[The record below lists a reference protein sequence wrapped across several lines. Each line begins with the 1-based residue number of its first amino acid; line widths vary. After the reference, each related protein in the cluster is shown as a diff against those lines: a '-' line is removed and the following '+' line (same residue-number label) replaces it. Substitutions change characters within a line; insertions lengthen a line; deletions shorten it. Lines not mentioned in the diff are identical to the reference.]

1 VAKYSNFVYGGALY
15 GESPKL
21 AYSVEPMSIT
31 VLNFNQIKLTWLS
44 PKGEFT
50 KIKLVRNQF
59 GFPEDSEDGLVIW
72 EEYATEGTVSRTSF
86 VDGEDNE
93 NQTPIVNGRQ
103 VYYGMFLFTDQKVWV
118 NAGKIEDLMPINH
131 GVHKRIMDIIP
142 KVFTSDIQSP
152 LGVTDALFSD
162 IGGVIYNI
170 DDDSIVIKDKNNQNV
185 VYTYG
190 KYTPRVS
197 IGQTVLPNTL
207 LATNSDLVLFLDGI
221 AFTYEQFLSQLDILR
236 PQHSS
241 EGIAFSTLIQNFFS
255 LGLVPEPAI
264 PVKNQKRLIREAL
277 YLYSHKGM
285 ESGISSYAESLT
297 GFAPTLSV
305 STNLLL
311 SVQDSTFYDSIGNWT
326 ATNATLTSSDEQV
339 PAPGTNVIDNVYTGK
354 LVASASGAMQLGNTA
369 PITRG
374 VPVLPSTEYTV
385 SCKLKSPASAGNI
398 TLSVKFYDK
407 DATITGTTQSAT
419 AVAANNTWKSASK
432 TFTTPAD
439 AAYASI
445 QIAYSAAG
453 TYYLDQVCLQLDDTV
468 DYDEARAISVFLDP
482 AKTNYIKN
490 PSFEVDNSTWTT
502 TGATFTQNAA
512 VPTDGYSGT
521 YSGQFVVATTGNIK
535 TNYNIPVTAGK
546 YYTLSFYV
554 SSSNSVKVTGTIE
567 FFDASNNLLEDFAS
581 EFTINSSF
589 SRVSLTALTD
599 SESAVSYAK
608 VKIAFNHAGT
618 YRVDLVQFEKSH
630 VVTEYFDGSLPSSYG
645 VVWEGTEDA
654 SYSHLY
660 PNKPLKIPRLG
671 KTLNDWIVPNT
682 FWRLSTYGGVE
693 YTNLTV

>member
-1 VAKYSNFVYGGALY
+1 MAKYGNVVYGGAKY
-15 GESPKL
+15 GVTPKL
-21 AYSVEPMSIT
+21 AYSVEPMAIT
-31 VLNFNQIKLTWLS
+31 VLDFIKIQVEWQFPT
-44 PKGEFT
+44 GDFT

-59 GFPEDSEDGLVIW
+59 GFPENSEDGLTIW
-72 EEYATEGTVSRTSF
+72 EEAATEGTVSRSFF
-86 VDGEDNE
+86 VDGEDNPD
-93 NQTPIVNGRQ
+93 QTPIVNGRQ
-103 VYYGMFLFTDQKVWV
+103 VYYTMFLFTDAKVWV
-118 NAGKIEDLMPINH
+118 NAGQITDLMPLDH
-131 GVHKRIMDIIP
+131 GVHRKIMDIIP

-152 LGVTDALFSD
+152 LGVTDETSALYNFM
-162 IGGVIYNI
+162 GGV
-170 DDDSIVIKDKNNQNV
+170 
-185 VYTYG
+185 
-190 KYTPRVS
+190 
-197 IGQTVLPNTL
+197 
-207 LATNSDLVLFLDGI
+207 
-221 AFTYEQFLSQLDILR
+221 AFTHEQFLSQLDVLR

-241 EGIAFSTLIQNFFS
+241 EGIAFSTLEQNSFS
-255 LGLVPEPAI
+255 VGLVPEPAL

-277 YLYSHKGM
+277 YMYSHKGM
-285 ESGISSYAESLT
+285 KSGIDAYAESLT
-297 GFAPTLSV
+297 GFAPTTTL

-311 SVQDSTFYDSIGNWT
+311 SVQDSTFYNSIGNWT
-326 ATNATLTSSDEQV
+326 ATNAVLTSSTEQV
-339 PAPGTNVIDNVYTGK
+339 PATGTNVIDNVYTGK
-354 LVASASGAMQLGNTA
+354 LVASSSGAMQLGNTA

-385 SCKLKSPASAGNI
+385 SCKLKSPSSAGNI

-419 AVAANNTWKSASK
+419 AVAANNTWQSASK

-439 AAYASI
+439 ASYVSI

-453 TYYLDQVCLQLDDTV
+453 TYYLDQVCLQLGAAV
-468 DYDEARAISVFLDP
+468 AYDEARAISVFLDSS
-482 AKTNYIKN
+482 KINYIKN
-490 PSFEVDNSTWTT
+490 PSFEVDASTWTS

-581 EFTINSSF
+581 EFTITSSF
-589 SRVSLTALTD
+589 SRVNLTALTD
-599 SESAVSYAK
+599 SGSEVSYAK

-618 YRVDLVQFEKSH
+618 YRVDLVQFEKSQTA
-630 VVTEYFDGSLPSSYG
+630 TEYFDGSLPSDYG
-645 VVWEGTEDA
+645 AVWEGTSHA
-654 SYSHLY
+654 SYTHMY

-671 KTLNDWIVPNT
+671 KTLNDWVVPNT
-682 FWRLSTYGGVE
+682 FWRLSTYDGVE

>member
-1 VAKYSNFVYGGALY
+1 VAKYGNVVYGGAKY
-15 GESPKL
+15 GVTPKL
-21 AYSVEPMSIT
+21 AYSVEPMAIT
-31 VLNFNQIKLTWLS
+31 VLDFIKIQVEWQS
-44 PKGEFT
+44 PTGDFT

-59 GFPEDSEDGLVIW
+59 GFPENSEDGLTIW
-72 EEYATEGTVSRTSF
+72 EESATEGTVSRSYF
-86 VDGEDNE
+86 VDGEDNPD
-93 NQTPIVNGRQ
+93 QTPIVNGRQ
-103 VYYGMFLFTDQKVWV
+103 VYYTMFLFTDAKIWV
-118 NAGKIEDLMPINH
+118 NAGQITDLMPLNH
-131 GVHKRIMDIIP
+131 GVHRKIMDIIP
-142 KVFTSDIQSP
+142 KVFTSEIQSP
-152 LGVTDALFSD
+152 LGVTDETSAL
-162 IGGVIYNI
+162 YNFM
-170 DDDSIVIKDKNNQNV
+170 
-185 VYTYG
+185 G
-190 KYTPRVS
+190 
-197 IGQTVLPNTL
+197 
-207 LATNSDLVLFLDGI
+207 GI
-221 AFTYEQFLSQLDILR
+221 AFTHEQFLSQLDILR

-241 EGIAFSTLIQNFFS
+241 EGIAFSTLEQNSFS
-255 LGLVPEPAI
+255 VGLVPEPAL

-277 YLYSHKGM
+277 YMYSHKGM
-285 ESGISSYAESLT
+285 KSGIDAYAESLT
-297 GFAPTLSV
+297 GFAPTTTL

-311 SVQDSTFYDSIGNWT
+311 SVQDSTFYNSIGNWT
-326 ATNATLTSSDEQV
+326 KTNAVLTSSTEQV
-339 PAPGTNVIDNVYTGK
+339 PATGTNVIDNVYTGK
-354 LVASASGAMQLGNTA
+354 LVAASSGAMQLGNTA

-385 SCKLKSPASAGNI
+385 SCKLKSPSSAGNI

-407 DATITGTTQSAT
+407 NATITGTTQSAT

-439 AAYASI
+439 ASYVSI

-453 TYYLDQVCLQLDDTV
+453 TYYLDQVCLQLGAAV
-468 DYDEARAISVFLDP
+468 AYDEARAISVFLDSS
-482 AKTNYIKN
+482 KINYIKN
-490 PSFEVDNSTWTT
+490 PSFEVNASTWTA

-599 SESAVSYAK
+599 SGSEVSYAK
-608 VKIAFNHAGT
+608 VKISFTRAGT
-618 YRVDLVQFEKSH
+618 YRLDLVQFEKSQTA
-630 VVTEYFDGSLPSSYG
+630 TEYFDGSLPSDYG
-645 VVWEGTEDA
+645 AVWEGTDHA
-654 SYSHLY
+654 SYTHMY

-671 KTLNDWIVPNT
+671 KTLNDWVVPNT
-682 FWRLSTYGGVE
+682 FWRLSTYDGVE

>member
-1 VAKYSNFVYGGALY
+1 MAKYSNFVYGGAKY
-15 GESPKL
+15 GVTPKL
-21 AYSVEPMSIT
+21 AYSVEPMAIT
-31 VLNFNQIKLTWLS
+31 VLDFIKIKIEWQS
-44 PKGEFT
+44 PTGDFT

-59 GFPEDSEDGLVIW
+59 GFPENSEDGLTIW
-72 EEYATEGTVSRTSF
+72 EENATEGTVSRLYFT
-86 VDGEDNE
+86 DGEDNP

-103 VYYGMFLFTDQKVWV
+103 VYYTVFLFTDQKVWV
-118 NAGKIEDLMPINH
+118 NAGQITDLMPLDH
-131 GVHKRIMDIIP
+131 GVHRKIMDIIP

-152 LGVTDALFSD
+152 LGVTDENSAL
-162 IGGVIYNI
+162 YN
-170 DDDSIVIKDKNNQNV
+170 
-185 VYTYG
+185 
-190 KYTPRVS
+190 
-197 IGQTVLPNTL
+197 
-207 LATNSDLVLFLDGI
+207 FMEGI
-221 AFTYEQFLSQLDILR
+221 SFTHEQFLSQLDVLR

-241 EGIAFSTLIQNFFS
+241 EGIAFSTLKQNSFS
-255 LGLVPEPAI
+255 VGLVPEPAI

-277 YLYSHKGM
+277 YMYSHKGM
-285 ESGISSYAESLT
+285 KSGIDAYAESLT
-297 GFAPTLSV
+297 GFAPTTTL

-311 SVQDSTFYDSIGNWT
+311 SVQDSTFYNSIGNWT
-326 ATNATLTSSDEQV
+326 KTNAVLTSSTEQV
-339 PAPGTNVIDNVYTGK
+339 PATGTNVIDNVYTGK
-354 LVASASGAMQLGNTA
+354 LVASSSGAMQLGNTA

-385 SCKLKSPASAGNI
+385 SCKLKSPSSAGNI

-419 AVAANNTWKSASK
+419 AVAANNTWQSASK

-439 AAYASI
+439 ASYVSI

-453 TYYLDQVCLQLDDTV
+453 TYYLDQVCLQLGAAV
-468 DYDEARAISVFLDP
+468 AYDEARAISVFLDSS
-482 AKTNYIKN
+482 KINYIKN
-490 PSFEVDNSTWTT
+490 PSFEVDASTWTS

-581 EFTINSSF
+581 EFTITSSF
-589 SRVSLTALTD
+589 SRVNLTALTD
-599 SESAVSYAK
+599 SGSEVSYAK

-618 YRVDLVQFEKSH
+618 YRVDLVQFEKSQTA
-630 VVTEYFDGSLPSSYG
+630 TEYFDGSLPSDYG
-645 VVWEGTEDA
+645 AVWEGTSHA
-654 SYSHLY
+654 SYTHMY
-660 PNKPLKIPRLG
+660 PNKPLKVPRLG

-682 FWRLSTYGGVE
+682 FWRLSTYDGVE

>member
-1 VAKYSNFVYGGALY
+1 MAKYGNVVYGGAKY
-15 GESPKL
+15 GVTPKL
-21 AYSVEPMSIT
+21 AYSVEPMAIT
-31 VLNFNQIKLTWLS
+31 VLDFIKVQVEWQS
-44 PKGEFT
+44 PTGDFT

-59 GFPEDSEDGLVIW
+59 GFPENSEDGLTIW
-72 EEYATEGTVSRTSF
+72 EEAATEGTVSRSFF
-86 VDGEDNE
+86 VDGEDNPD
-93 NQTPIVNGRQ
+93 QTPIVNGRQ
-103 VYYGMFLFTDQKVWV
+103 VYYTIFLFTDAKIWV
-118 NAGKIEDLMPINH
+118 NAGQITDLMPLDH
-131 GVHKRIMDIIP
+131 GVHKKIMDIIP

-152 LGVTDALFSD
+152 LGVTDETSAL
-162 IGGVIYNI
+162 YNFM
-170 DDDSIVIKDKNNQNV
+170 
-185 VYTYG
+185 G
-190 KYTPRVS
+190 
-197 IGQTVLPNTL
+197 
-207 LATNSDLVLFLDGI
+207 GI
-221 AFTYEQFLSQLDILR
+221 AFTHEQFLSQLDVLR

-241 EGIAFSTLIQNFFS
+241 EGIAFSTLEQNSFS
-255 LGLVPEPAI
+255 VGLVPEPAL

-277 YLYSHKGM
+277 YMYSHKGIK
-285 ESGISSYAESLT
+285 SGIDAYAESLT
-297 GFAPTLSV
+297 GFAPTTTL

-311 SVQDSTFYDSIGNWT
+311 SVQDSTFYNSIGNWT
-326 ATNATLTSSDEQV
+326 KTNAVLTSSTEQV
-339 PAPGTNVIDNVYTGK
+339 PATGTNVIDNVYTGK
-354 LVASASGAMQLGNTA
+354 LVASSSGAMQLGSTA

-374 VPVLPSTEYTV
+374 VPVLPSTEYIV
-385 SCKLKSPASAGNI
+385 SCKLKSPSSAGDI

-439 AAYASI
+439 ASYVSI

-453 TYYLDQVCLQLDDTV
+453 TYYLDQVCLQLGAAV
-468 DYDEARAISVFLDP
+468 AYDEARAISVFLDSS
-482 AKTNYIKN
+482 KINYIKN
-490 PSFEVDNSTWTT
+490 PSFEVDASTWTS

-535 TNYNIPVTAGK
+535 TDYNIPVTAGK

-581 EFTINSSF
+581 EFTITSSF
-589 SRVSLTALTD
+589 SRVNLTALTD
-599 SESAVSYAK
+599 SGSEVSYAK

-618 YRVDLVQFEKSH
+618 YRVDLVQFEKSQTA
-630 VVTEYFDGSLPSSYG
+630 TEYFDGSLPSDYG
-645 VVWEGTEDA
+645 AVWEGTSHA
-654 SYSHLY
+654 SYTHMY

-671 KTLNDWIVPNT
+671 KTLNDWVVPNT
-682 FWRLSTYGGVE
+682 FWRLSTYDGVE

>member
-1 VAKYSNFVYGGALY
+1 MAKYGNVVYGGAKY
-15 GESPKL
+15 GVTPKL
-21 AYSVEPMSIT
+21 AYSVEPMAIT
-31 VLNFNQIKLTWLS
+31 VLDFIKIQVEWQFPT
-44 PKGEFT
+44 GDFT

-59 GFPEDSEDGLVIW
+59 GFPENSEDGLTIW
-72 EEYATEGTVSRTSF
+72 EEAATEGTVSRSFF
-86 VDGEDNE
+86 VDGEDNPD
-93 NQTPIVNGRQ
+93 QTPIVNGRQ
-103 VYYGMFLFTDQKVWV
+103 VYYTMFLFTDAKIWV
-118 NAGKIEDLMPINH
+118 NAGQITDLMPLDH
-131 GVHKRIMDIIP
+131 GVHRKIMDIIP

-152 LGVTDALFSD
+152 LGVTDETSALYNFM
-162 IGGVIYNI
+162 GGV
-170 DDDSIVIKDKNNQNV
+170 
-185 VYTYG
+185 
-190 KYTPRVS
+190 
-197 IGQTVLPNTL
+197 
-207 LATNSDLVLFLDGI
+207 
-221 AFTYEQFLSQLDILR
+221 AFTHEQFLSQLDVLR

-241 EGIAFSTLIQNFFS
+241 EGIAFSTLEQNSFS
-255 LGLVPEPAI
+255 VGLVPEPAL

-277 YLYSHKGM
+277 YMYSHKGM
-285 ESGISSYAESLT
+285 KSGIDAYAESLT
-297 GFAPTLSV
+297 GFAPTTTL

-311 SVQDSTFYDSIGNWT
+311 SVQDSTFYNSIGNWT
-326 ATNATLTSSDEQV
+326 KTNAVLTSSTEQV
-339 PAPGTNVIDNVYTGK
+339 PATGTNVIDNVYTGK
-354 LVASASGAMQLGNTA
+354 LVASSSGAMQLGNTA

-385 SCKLKSPASAGNI
+385 SCKLKSPSSAGNI

-419 AVAANNTWKSASK
+419 AVAANNTWQSASK

-439 AAYASI
+439 ASYVSI

-453 TYYLDQVCLQLDDTV
+453 TYYLDQVCLQLGAAV
-468 DYDEARAISVFLDP
+468 AYDEARAISVFLDSS
-482 AKTNYIKN
+482 KINYIKN
-490 PSFEVDNSTWTT
+490 PSFEVDASTWTS

-581 EFTINSSF
+581 EFTITSSF
-589 SRVSLTALTD
+589 SRVNLTALTD
-599 SESAVSYAK
+599 SGSEVSYAK

-618 YRVDLVQFEKSH
+618 YRVDLVQFEKSQTA
-630 VVTEYFDGSLPSSYG
+630 TEYFDGSLPSDYG
-645 VVWEGTEDA
+645 AVWEGTSHA
-654 SYSHLY
+654 SYTHMY

-671 KTLNDWIVPNT
+671 KTLNDWVVPNT
-682 FWRLSTYGGVE
+682 FWRLSTYDGVE

>member
-1 VAKYSNFVYGGALY
+1 MAKYGNVVYGGAKY
-15 GESPKL
+15 GVTPKL

-31 VLNFNQIKLTWLS
+31 VIDFIKIRVSWQS
-44 PKGEFT
+44 PTGAFT

-59 GFPEDSEDGLVIW
+59 GFPETSEDGVTIW
-72 EEYATEGTVSRTSF
+72 EESATEGTVSRSSF
-86 VDGEDNE
+86 VDGEDNAG
-93 NQTPIVNGRQ
+93 QTPIVNGRQ
-103 VYYGMFLFTDQKVWV
+103 VYYTMFLFTDQKVWV
-118 NAGKIEDLMPINH
+118 VAGQITDLMPLDH
-131 GVHKRIMDIIP
+131 GVHKSIMDIIP

-152 LGVTDALFSD
+152 LGVTDE
-162 IGGVIYNI
+162 
-170 DDDSIVIKDKNNQNV
+170 
-185 VYTYG
+185 T
-190 KYTPRVS
+190 
-197 IGQTVLPNTL
+197 
-207 LATNSDLVLFLDGI
+207 SDLYNFMGGI
-221 AFTYEQFLSQLDILR
+221 AFTHDQFLTQLDVLR

-241 EGIAFSTLIQNFFS
+241 EGIAFSTLSQNSFS
-255 LGLVPEPAI
+255 VGLIPEPAI

-277 YLYSHKGM
+277 YMYSHKGM
-285 ESGISSYAESLT
+285 QSGINAYAESLT
-297 GFAPTLSV
+297 GFAPTTTL

-311 SVQDSTFYDSIGNWT
+311 SVQDSTFYNAIGNWT
-326 ATNATLTSSDEQV
+326 ATNATLTSSTEQV
-339 PAPGTNVIDNVYTGK
+339 PATGTNVIDNVYTGK
-354 LVASASGAMQLGNTA
+354 VVASNSGAMQLGNTA

-385 SCKLKSPASAGNI
+385 SCKLKSPSSAGNI

-407 DATITGTTQSAT
+407 NGTITGTTQSAT

-439 AAYASI
+439 ASYASI

-453 TYYLDQVCLQLDDTV
+453 TYYLDQVCLQLGAAV
-468 DYDEARAISVFLDP
+468 AYDEARAISIFLDS
-482 AKTNYIKN
+482 AKINYIKN
-490 PSFEVDNSTWTT
+490 PSFEVDASTWTA

-567 FFDASNNLLEDFAS
+567 FYDASNNLLENFAS
-581 EFTINSSF
+581 EFNITSSF
-589 SRVSLTALTD
+589 SRVNLTALTD
-599 SESAVSYAK
+599 SGSAVSYAK
-608 VKIAFNHAGT
+608 VKISFTRAGT
-618 YRVDLVQFEKSH
+618 YRVDLVQFEKSQTA
-630 VVTEYFDGSLPSSYG
+630 TEYFDGSLPSDYG
-645 VVWEGTEDA
+645 AVWEGTDHS
-654 SYSHLY
+654 SYTHMY

-682 FWRLSTYGGVE
+682 FWRLSTYDGVE

>member
-1 VAKYSNFVYGGALY
+1 
-15 GESPKL
+15 
-21 AYSVEPMSIT
+21 
-31 VLNFNQIKLTWLS
+31 
-44 PKGEFT
+44 
-50 KIKLVRNQF
+50 
-59 GFPEDSEDGLVIW
+59 
-72 EEYATEGTVSRTSF
+72 
-86 VDGEDNE
+86 
-93 NQTPIVNGRQ
+93 
-103 VYYGMFLFTDQKVWV
+103 
-118 NAGKIEDLMPINH
+118 
-131 GVHKRIMDIIP
+131 MDIIP

-152 LGVTDALFSD
+152 LGVTDETSALYNFM
-162 IGGVIYNI
+162 GGV
-170 DDDSIVIKDKNNQNV
+170 
-185 VYTYG
+185 
-190 KYTPRVS
+190 
-197 IGQTVLPNTL
+197 
-207 LATNSDLVLFLDGI
+207 
-221 AFTYEQFLSQLDILR
+221 AFTHEQFLSQLDVLR

-241 EGIAFSTLIQNFFS
+241 EGIAFSTLEQNSFS
-255 LGLVPEPAI
+255 VGLVPEPAL

-277 YLYSHKGM
+277 YMYSHKGM
-285 ESGISSYAESLT
+285 KSGIDSYAESLT
-297 GFAPTLSV
+297 GFAPTTTL

-311 SVQDSTFYDSIGNWT
+311 SVQDSTFYNSIGNWT
-326 ATNATLTSSDEQV
+326 KTNAVLTSSTEQV
-339 PAPGTNVIDNVYTGK
+339 PATGTNVIDNVYTGK
-354 LVASASGAMQLGNTA
+354 LVASASGAMQLGNAA

-385 SCKLKSPASAGNI
+385 SCKLKSPSSAGNI

-419 AVAANNTWKSASK
+419 AVAANNTWQSASK

-439 AAYASI
+439 ASYVSI

-453 TYYLDQVCLQLDDTV
+453 TYYLDQVCLQLGAAV
-468 DYDEARAISVFLDP
+468 AYDEARAISVFLDSS
-482 AKTNYIKN
+482 KINYIKN
-490 PSFEVDNSTWTT
+490 PSFEVDASTWTS

-581 EFTINSSF
+581 EFTITSSF
-589 SRVSLTALTD
+589 SRVNLTALTD
-599 SESAVSYAK
+599 SGSEVSYAK

-618 YRVDLVQFEKSH
+618 YRVDLVQFEKSQTA
-630 VVTEYFDGSLPSSYG
+630 TEYFDGSLPSDYG
-645 VVWEGTEDA
+645 AVWEGTSHA
-654 SYSHLY
+654 SYTHMY

-671 KTLNDWIVPNT
+671 KTLNDWVVPNT
-682 FWRLSTYGGVE
+682 FWRLSTYDGVE

>member
-1 VAKYSNFVYGGALY
+1 MAKYGNVVYGGAKY
-15 GESPKL
+15 GVTPKL
-21 AYSVEPMSIT
+21 AYSVEPMAIT
-31 VLNFNQIKLTWLS
+31 VLDFIKIQVEWQS
-44 PKGEFT
+44 PTGNFT

-59 GFPEDSEDGLVIW
+59 GFPENSEDGLTIW
-72 EEYATEGTVSRTSF
+72 EEAATEGTVSRSFF
-86 VDGEDNE
+86 VDGEDNPD
-93 NQTPIVNGRQ
+93 QTPIVNGRQ
-103 VYYGMFLFTDQKVWV
+103 VYYTMFLFTDAKIWV
-118 NAGKIEDLMPINH
+118 NAGQITDLMPLNH
-131 GVHKRIMDIIP
+131 GVHRKIMDIIP

-152 LGVTDALFSD
+152 LGVTDETSAL
-162 IGGVIYNI
+162 YN
-170 DDDSIVIKDKNNQNV
+170 
-185 VYTYG
+185 
-190 KYTPRVS
+190 
-197 IGQTVLPNTL
+197 
-207 LATNSDLVLFLDGI
+207 FMEGI
-221 AFTYEQFLSQLDILR
+221 AFTHEQFLSQLDVLR

-241 EGIAFSTLIQNFFS
+241 EGIAFSTLEQNSFS
-255 LGLVPEPAI
+255 VGLVPEPAL

-277 YLYSHKGM
+277 YMYSHKGM
-285 ESGISSYAESLT
+285 KSGIDSYTESLT
-297 GFAPTLSV
+297 GFAPTTTL

-311 SVQDSTFYDSIGNWT
+311 SVQDSTFYNSIGNWT
-326 ATNATLTSSDEQV
+326 KTNAVLTSSTEQV
-339 PAPGTNVIDNVYTGK
+339 PATGTNVIDNVYTGK
-354 LVASASGAMQLGNTA
+354 LVASSSGAMQLGNTA

-385 SCKLKSPASAGNI
+385 SCKLKSPSSAGNI

-439 AAYASI
+439 AYYVSI

-453 TYYLDQVCLQLDDTV
+453 TYYLDQVCLQLGAAV
-468 DYDEARAISVFLDP
+468 AYDEARAISVFLDSS
-482 AKTNYIKN
+482 KVNYIKN
-490 PSFEVDNSTWTT
+490 PSFEVDASTWTS

-567 FFDASNNLLEDFAS
+567 FFDASNTLLETFAS
-581 EFTINSSF
+581 EFTITSSF
-589 SRVSLTALTD
+589 SRVNLTALTD
-599 SESAVSYAK
+599 SGSEVSYAK

-618 YRVDLVQFEKSH
+618 YRVDLVQFEKSQTA
-630 VVTEYFDGSLPSSYG
+630 TEYFDGSLPSDYG
-645 VVWEGTEDA
+645 AVWEGTDHA
-654 SYSHLY
+654 SYTHMY

-671 KTLNDWIVPNT
+671 KTLNDWVVPNT
-682 FWRLSTYGGVE
+682 FWRLSTYDGVE

>member
-1 VAKYSNFVYGGALY
+1 MAKYGNVVYGGAKY
-15 GESPKL
+15 GVTPKL
-21 AYSVEPMSIT
+21 AYSVEPMAIT
-31 VLNFNQIKLTWLS
+31 VLDFIKIQVEWQS
-44 PKGEFT
+44 PTGDFT

-59 GFPEDSEDGLVIW
+59 GFPENSEDGLTIW
-72 EEYATEGTVSRTSF
+72 EESATEGTVSRSYF
-86 VDGEDNE
+86 VDGEDNPD
-93 NQTPIVNGRQ
+93 QTPIVNGRQ
-103 VYYGMFLFTDQKVWV
+103 VYYTMFLFTDAKIWV
-118 NAGKIEDLMPINH
+118 NAGQITDLMPLNH
-131 GVHKRIMDIIP
+131 GVHRKIMDIIP
-142 KVFTSDIQSP
+142 KVFTSEIQSP
-152 LGVTDALFSD
+152 LGVTDETSAL
-162 IGGVIYNI
+162 YNFM
-170 DDDSIVIKDKNNQNV
+170 
-185 VYTYG
+185 G
-190 KYTPRVS
+190 
-197 IGQTVLPNTL
+197 
-207 LATNSDLVLFLDGI
+207 GI
-221 AFTYEQFLSQLDILR
+221 AFTHEQFLSQLDILR

-241 EGIAFSTLIQNFFS
+241 EGIAFSTLEQNSFS
-255 LGLVPEPAI
+255 VGLVPEPAL

-277 YLYSHKGM
+277 YMYSHKGM
-285 ESGISSYAESLT
+285 KSGIDAYAESLT
-297 GFAPTLSV
+297 GFAPTTTL

-311 SVQDSTFYDSIGNWT
+311 SVQDSTFYNSIGNWT
-326 ATNATLTSSDEQV
+326 KTNAVLTSSTEQV
-339 PAPGTNVIDNVYTGK
+339 PATGTNVIDNVYTGK
-354 LVASASGAMQLGNTA
+354 LVAASSGAMQLGNTA

-385 SCKLKSPASAGNI
+385 SCKLKSPSSAGNI

-407 DATITGTTQSAT
+407 NATITGTTQSAT

-439 AAYASI
+439 ASYVSI

-453 TYYLDQVCLQLDDTV
+453 TYYLDQVCLQLGAAV
-468 DYDEARAISVFLDP
+468 AYDEARAISVFLDSS
-482 AKTNYIKN
+482 KINYIKN
-490 PSFEVDNSTWTT
+490 PSFEVNASTWTA

-599 SESAVSYAK
+599 SGSEVSYAK
-608 VKIAFNHAGT
+608 VKISFTRAGT
-618 YRVDLVQFEKSH
+618 YRLDLVQFEKSQTA
-630 VVTEYFDGSLPSSYG
+630 TEYFDGSLPSDYG
-645 VVWEGTEDA
+645 AVWEGTDHA
-654 SYSHLY
+654 SYTHMY

-671 KTLNDWIVPNT
+671 KTLNDWVVPNT
-682 FWRLSTYGGVE
+682 FWRLSTYDGVE

>member
-1 VAKYSNFVYGGALY
+1 VAKYGNVVYGGAKY
-15 GESPKL
+15 GVTPKL
-21 AYSVEPMSIT
+21 AYSVEPMAIT
-31 VLNFNQIKLTWLS
+31 VLDFIKIQVEWQS
-44 PKGEFT
+44 PTGDFT

-59 GFPEDSEDGLVIW
+59 GFPENSEDGLTIW
-72 EEYATEGTVSRTSF
+72 EESATEGTVSRSYF
-86 VDGEDNE
+86 VDGEDNPD
-93 NQTPIVNGRQ
+93 QTPIVNGRQ
-103 VYYGMFLFTDQKVWV
+103 VYYTMFLFTDAKIWV
-118 NAGKIEDLMPINH
+118 NAGQITDLMPLNH
-131 GVHKRIMDIIP
+131 GVHRKIMDIIP
-142 KVFTSDIQSP
+142 KVFTSEIQSP
-152 LGVTDALFSD
+152 LGVTDETSAL
-162 IGGVIYNI
+162 YNFM
-170 DDDSIVIKDKNNQNV
+170 
-185 VYTYG
+185 G
-190 KYTPRVS
+190 
-197 IGQTVLPNTL
+197 
-207 LATNSDLVLFLDGI
+207 GI
-221 AFTYEQFLSQLDILR
+221 AFTHEQFLSQLDILR

-241 EGIAFSTLIQNFFS
+241 EGIAFSTLEQNSFS
-255 LGLVPEPAI
+255 VGLVPEPAL

-277 YLYSHKGM
+277 YMYSHKGM
-285 ESGISSYAESLT
+285 KSGIDAYAESLT
-297 GFAPTLSV
+297 GFAPTTTL

-311 SVQDSTFYDSIGNWT
+311 SVQDSTFYNSIGNWT
-326 ATNATLTSSDEQV
+326 KTNAVLTSSTEQV
-339 PAPGTNVIDNVYTGK
+339 PATGTNVIDNVYTGK
-354 LVASASGAMQLGNTA
+354 LVAASSGAMQLGNTA

-385 SCKLKSPASAGNI
+385 SCKLKSPSSAGNI

-407 DATITGTTQSAT
+407 NATITGTTQSAT

-439 AAYASI
+439 ASYVSI

-453 TYYLDQVCLQLDDTV
+453 TYYLDQVCLQIGAAV
-468 DYDEARAISVFLDP
+468 AYDEARAISVFLDSS
-482 AKTNYIKN
+482 KINYIKN
-490 PSFEVDNSTWTT
+490 PSFEVNASTWTA

-567 FFDASNNLLEDFAS
+567 FFDASNNLLENFAS
-581 EFTINSSF
+581 EFTITSSF
-589 SRVSLTALTD
+589 SRVNLTALTD
-599 SESAVSYAK
+599 SGSVVSYAK

-630 VVTEYFDGSLPSSYG
+630 TATEYFDGSLPSDYG
-645 VVWEGTEDA
+645 AVWEGTDHA
-654 SYSHLY
+654 SYTHMY

-671 KTLNDWIVPNT
+671 KTLNDWVVPNT
-682 FWRLSTYGGVE
+682 FWRLSTYDGVE

>member
-1 VAKYSNFVYGGALY
+1 MAKYGNVVYGGAKY
-15 GESPKL
+15 GVTPKL
-21 AYSVEPMSIT
+21 AYSVEPMAIT
-31 VLNFNQIKLTWLS
+31 VLDFIKIQVEWQS
-44 PKGEFT
+44 PTGDFT

-59 GFPEDSEDGLVIW
+59 GFPENSEDGLTIW
-72 EEYATEGTVSRTSF
+72 EEFATEGTVSRSFF
-86 VDGEDNE
+86 VDGEDNPD
-93 NQTPIVNGRQ
+93 QTPIVNGRQ
-103 VYYGMFLFTDQKVWV
+103 VYYTMFLFTDAKIWV
-118 NAGKIEDLMPINH
+118 NAGQITDLMPLDH
-131 GVHKRIMDIIP
+131 GVHRKIMDIIP
-142 KVFTSDIQSP
+142 KVFTSEIQSP
-152 LGVTDALFSD
+152 LGVTDETSAL
-162 IGGVIYNI
+162 YNFM
-170 DDDSIVIKDKNNQNV
+170 
-185 VYTYG
+185 
-190 KYTPRVS
+190 R
-197 IGQTVLPNTL
+197 
-207 LATNSDLVLFLDGI
+207 GI
-221 AFTYEQFLSQLDILR
+221 AFTHEQFLSQLDVLR

-241 EGIAFSTLIQNFFS
+241 EGIAFSTLEQNSFS
-255 LGLVPEPAI
+255 VGLVPEPAL

-277 YLYSHKGM
+277 YMYSHKGM
-285 ESGISSYAESLT
+285 ESGINAYAESLT
-297 GFAPTLSV
+297 GFAPTTTLSP
-305 STNLLL
+305 NLLL
-311 SVQDSTFYDSIGNWT
+311 SVQDSTFYESKGNWT
-326 ATNATLTSSDEQV
+326 ATNAVLTSSTEQV
-339 PAPGTNVIDNVYTGK
+339 PATGTNVIDNVYTGK
-354 LVASASGAMQLGNTA
+354 LVAASSGAMQLGNTA

-385 SCKLKSPASAGNI
+385 SCKLKSPSSAGNI

-439 AAYASI
+439 ASYASI

-453 TYYLDQVCLQLDDTV
+453 TYYLDQVCLQLGAAV
-468 DYDEARAISVFLDP
+468 AYDEARAISVFLDSS
-482 AKTNYIKN
+482 KINYIKN
-490 PSFEVDNSTWTT
+490 PSFEVDASTWTS

-581 EFTINSSF
+581 EFTITSSF
-589 SRVSLTALTD
+589 SRVNLTALSD
-599 SESAVSYAK
+599 SGSEVSYAK

-618 YRVDLVQFEKSH
+618 YRVDLVQFEKSQTA
-630 VVTEYFDGSLPSSYG
+630 TEYFDGSLPSDYG
-645 VVWEGTEDA
+645 AVWEDTSHA
-654 SYSHLY
+654 SYTHMY

-671 KTLNDWIVPNT
+671 KTLNDWVVPNT
-682 FWRLSTYGGVE
+682 FWRLSTYDGVE

>member
-1 VAKYSNFVYGGALY
+1 VAKYGNVVYGGAKY
-15 GESPKL
+15 GVTPKL

-31 VLNFNQIKLTWLS
+31 VIDFIKIRVSWQS
-44 PKGEFT
+44 PTGAFT

-59 GFPEDSEDGLVIW
+59 GFPETSEDGVTIW
-72 EEYATEGTVSRTSF
+72 EESATEGTVSRSSF
-86 VDGEDNE
+86 VDGEDNAG
-93 NQTPIVNGRQ
+93 QTPIVNGRQ
-103 VYYGMFLFTDQKVWV
+103 VYYTMFLFTDQKVWV
-118 NAGKIEDLMPINH
+118 VAGQITDLMPLDH
-131 GVHKRIMDIIP
+131 GVHKSIMDIIP
-142 KVFTSDIQSP
+142 KVFTSEIQSP
-152 LGVTDALFSD
+152 LGVTDE
-162 IGGVIYNI
+162 
-170 DDDSIVIKDKNNQNV
+170 
-185 VYTYG
+185 T
-190 KYTPRVS
+190 
-197 IGQTVLPNTL
+197 
-207 LATNSDLVLFLDGI
+207 SDLYNFMGGI
-221 AFTYEQFLSQLDILR
+221 AFTHDQFLTQLDVLR

-241 EGIAFSTLIQNFFS
+241 EGIAFSTLSQNSFS
-255 LGLVPEPAI
+255 VGLIPEPAI

-277 YLYSHKGM
+277 YMYSHKGM
-285 ESGISSYAESLT
+285 QSGINAYAESLT
-297 GFAPTLSV
+297 GFAPTTTL

-311 SVQDSTFYDSIGNWT
+311 SVQDSTFYNAIGNWT
-326 ATNATLTSSDEQV
+326 ATNATLTSSTEQV
-339 PAPGTNVIDNVYTGK
+339 PATGTNVIDNVYTGK
-354 LVASASGAMQLGNTA
+354 VVASNSGAMQLGNTA

-385 SCKLKSPASAGNI
+385 SCKLKSPSSAGNI

-407 DATITGTTQSAT
+407 NGTITGTTQSAT

-439 AAYASI
+439 ASYASI

-453 TYYLDQVCLQLDDTV
+453 TYYLDQVCLQLGAAV
-468 DYDEARAISVFLDP
+468 AYDEARAISIFLDS
-482 AKTNYIKN
+482 AKINYIKN
-490 PSFEVDNSTWTT
+490 PSFEVDASTWTA

-567 FFDASNNLLEDFAS
+567 FFDASNNLLENFAS
-581 EFTINSSF
+581 EFTITSSF
-589 SRVSLTALTD
+589 NRVSLTALTD
-599 SESAVSYAK
+599 SGSAVSYAK

-618 YRVDLVQFEKSH
+618 YRVDLVQFEKSQTA
-630 VVTEYFDGSLPSSYG
+630 TEYFDGSLPSDYG
-645 VVWEGTEDA
+645 AVWEGTDHA
-654 SYSHLY
+654 SYTHMY

-682 FWRLSTYGGVE
+682 FWRLSTYDGVE